1 MAWIFT
7 TIDKMKADYMVL
19 ALERVF
25 IRPRRLQNVQ
35 LVCKIRDSEVD
46 KNIKVYDVYLEG
58 DKAQD
63 EEIVQVLRSYT
74 EGMKQVLD
82 DVSDYKYQLTTPYT
96 DFIKEYME
104 GEY

>member
-1 MAWIFT
+1 
-7 TIDKMKADYMVL
+7 MVL

-63 EEIVQVLRSYT
+63 KEIVQVLRSYT